1 MFEGTVLSR
10 VRAELLVRRWAKFA
24 VLQIQLEELTAATSA
39 SRPAWPLSFLSFPHI
54 VTISI
59 TGRIGPVHL
68 APACGYSTAT
78 LSWCLLTVNPKTDDD
93 HQSVR
98 SPVSVDS
105 RRRATLSDESIGAV
119 VGALATLAVL
129 LFVVAGLLAWRR
141 QRQFGVHRIIKCLDG
156 PLQVTSATTRPPASP
171 GHCTSSQLNG
181 AANGLAVAAK
191 VLRFV

>member
-10 VRAELLVRRWAKFA
+10 VRGRVPGEEMGEIGSFA
-24 VLQIQLEELTAATSA
+24 YTVGGINSCYICLQTCLA
-39 SRPAWPLSFLSFPHI
+39 SFLPFAHI
-54 VTISI
+54 VTISV
-59 TGRIGPVHL
+59 TCQIGSVHL

-78 LSWCLLTVNPKTDDD
+78 LSWCSVLTVNPQSDDD

-156 PLQVTSATTRPPASP
+156 PLQVTSATTRLPASP